1 MTWRAALVVVMLS
14 AAAARAAPH
23 ELGDADHRRL
33 GRGETVVHERA
44 VAGYPWPE
52 MTAYRHSRAS
62 PVAFMAVYA
71 DFGAHAQ
78 YLPGVVT
85 SRVLGR
91 EGPGAARVFYEHA
104 VTGPNE
110 VYTMI
115 VKVTREGDAW
125 QARSTL
131 VTARYARRLEN
142 AVRVEPRGGGSLLI
156 YSTLVDPGTLGA
168 TFGTPATVAAQLS
181 RSVEALAARGER
193 LAVSEP
199 GRLATLVDQLEA
211 LTR

>member
-1 MTWRAALVVVMLS
+1 MTWRAALVVVML
-14 AAAARAAPH
+14 AAAAAGAAPRD
-23 ELGDADHRRL
+23 LGGTDQRRL
-33 GRGETVVHERA
+33 ERGETVLHERA
-44 VAGYPWPE
+44 VADYPWPE
-52 MTAYRHSRAS
+52 LTAYRHSSAS
-62 PVAFMAVYA
+62 PVAIMAVYA

-91 EGPGAARVFYEHA
+91 EGPGAARVFYEHE
-104 VTGPNE
+104 VTGANE
-110 VYTMI
+110 VHTMI
-115 VKVTREGDAW
+115 VKVTRDGDTW

-142 AVRVEPRGGGSLLI
+142 TLRVEPRGPGSLLI

-168 TFGTPATVAAQLS
+168 TFGTPATVGTQLS
-181 RSVEALAARGER
+181 RSVQALRARAER
-193 LAVSEP
+193 LAVAEP